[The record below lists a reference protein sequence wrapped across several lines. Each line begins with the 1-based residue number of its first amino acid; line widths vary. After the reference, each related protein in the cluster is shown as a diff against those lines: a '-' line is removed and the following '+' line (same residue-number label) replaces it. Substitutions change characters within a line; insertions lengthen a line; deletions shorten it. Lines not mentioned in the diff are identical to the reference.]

1 MTTGKMIGRLKALK
15 RSVLADGRVDWDETE
30 RLMAA
35 IRPLAEK
42 RGFLFQDYVRLLEKC
57 REDGKITKEESE
69 KLALQLDFLCSFF
82 SNLRLKFWLAVTV
95 ILLILAATF
104 AVGSRLSDSAAASC
118 ARPRGGRSPRRRRAR
133 TRCTRRPC
141 ARRCR
146 GRRPGCSP

>member
-1 MTTGKMIGRLKALK
+1 MIGRLKALK

-104 AVGSRLSDSAAASC
+104 AVGSRLSDSTATFVPPTEQGPVDPAI
-118 ARPRGGRSPRRRRAR
+118 
-133 TRCTRRPC
+133 
-141 ARRCR
+141 
-146 GRRPGCSP
+146 

>member
-30 RLMAA
+30 RLMAV

-42 RGFLFQDYVRLLEKC
+42 RGFLFQDYARLLEKC

-82 SNLRLKFWLAVTV
+82 SNLRLKFWLVVTV
-95 ILLILAATF
+95 LLLILAATF
-104 AVGSRLSDSAAASC
+104 AVGGRLSDSTATFVPPSEQEPVDPAI
-118 ARPRGGRSPRRRRAR
+118 
-133 TRCTRRPC
+133 
-141 ARRCR
+141 
-146 GRRPGCSP
+146 